1 MKNPSTNA
9 GDASLIPEWGPSPG
23 EGNGFPLQYSCLE
36 NSMDRGTWA
45 GRGAAG
51 YSSWDHK
58 ELGMTEHTAP
68 GCGGG
73 VVTPDRKVLL
83 VAQLFLTLCD
93 PMYYSPPKL
102 FCPWNFPGKITRLG
116 CHSRLQEIEL
126 GSSVS
131 HILYLLSHQR
141 SPDGKEENNKNH
153 QQQPKCFLIKAP
165 DGKSS
170 SD

>member
-93 PMYYSPPKL
+93 PMDCSPQVSL
-102 FCPWNFPGKITRLG
+102 SMEF
-116 CHSRLQEIEL
+116 SRQEYWMEWIAIPFSR
-126 GSSVS
+126 GS
-131 HILYLLSHQR
+131 
-141 SPDGKEENNKNH
+141 
-153 QQQPKCFLIKAP
+153 F
-165 DGKSS
+165 
-170 SD
+170 